1 MNVLQMMQCS
11 RMFKINQKWVYTPVP
26 WIIWVRLFLHA
37 NDLGEIFLQFISF
50 LPFQA
55 DSVQV
60 PTMFFFTLST
70 GLSGQKLHPVLKGFT
85 LPSHPSLHPPTGG
98 RKPHPSPI
106 RKRIAHET
114 LEDIFGQL
122 QHHFTRQCVSGKE
135 RLPGNPRPGLRI
147 PWEWW
152 CLTETACLNHKN
164 PWDWHIYLYTF
175 G

>member
-1 MNVLQMMQCS
+1 M
-11 RMFKINQKWVYTPVP
+11 
-26 WIIWVRLFLHA
+26 WVRLFLHA

-50 LPFQA
+50 LPFGA

-60 PTMFFFTLST
+60 PTMVFLLCQQVCQARKFTQL
-70 GLSGQKLHPVLKGFT
+70 GQKI
-85 LPSHPSLHPPTGG
+85 HPSFQRIHFHF
-98 RKPHPSPI
+98 HPSIPSPTNRWKVETPPFPPI

-122 QHHFTRQCVSGKE
+122 QHHFTRQGVSGKE
-135 RLPGNPRPGLRI
+135 RLPGNPGNPGLRI

-152 CLTETACLNHKN
+152 IPNFMERNHKN

-175 G
+175 GWFVW